1 MEGNHWA
8 RENQSLG
15 EAGVLVTGP
24 PKCFAKK
31 NVASVSPLVF
41 LTPCA
46 SLSRVRMRPC
56 YPYSFIY
63 SFSTFFWWGGLTGS
77 GHPPPRVEDAQVN
90 KQKRALVSA
99 LTKHSLMQAADN

>member
-31 NVASVSPLVF
+31 NVASVSPLEF

-63 SFSTFFWWGGLTGS
+63 SFSTFFWWG
-77 GHPPPRVEDAQVN
+77 
-90 KQKRALVSA
+90 AL
-99 LTKHSLMQAADN
+99 LGADTLRLELRMHK